1 MLGGVE
7 SVTEEPVDGGTMG
20 MKGGPEFEVAE
31 DVKCRGNFSEHG
43 NTLSLFT
50 IITVSV

>member
-1 MLGGVE
+1 MLGSVE

-43 NTLSLFT
+43 NTLST